1 MKDMK
6 DMKYLK
12 TYKIFESSELNELS
26 KSNYTLDGWPDGE
39 YSGTIRG
46 YEVYSDDIDSGF
58 KTTTGLRNVSP
69 IPCRIYI
76 ENGVAIVFY
85 KNGVLFSDD
94 MTRDKWKAEFGSL
107 ENDPRFIKIKK

>member
-1 MKDMK
+1 MK
-6 DMKYLK
+6 DMKYIK
-12 TYKIFESSELNELS
+12 CYKIFESSELNELS
-26 KSNYTLDGWPDGE
+26 KSNYTLDNWPDGE

-46 YEVYSDDIDSGF
+46 YQVYSDDIDSGF

-85 KNGVLFSDD
+85 KGGVLFSDD

-107 ENDPRFIKIKK
+107 ENDPRFKNNI

>member
-1 MKDMK
+1 
-6 DMKYLK
+6 MKYIK
-12 TYKIFESSELNELS
+12 CYKIFESSELS
-26 KSNYTLDGWPDGE
+26 KSNYTLDNWPDGE

-69 IPCRIYI
+69 IPCKIYI

>member
-12 TYKIFESSELNELS
+12 CYKIFESSELNELS

-69 IPCRIYI
+69 IPCKIYI
-76 ENGVAIVFY
+76 ENGAAIVFY

-107 ENDPRFIKIKK
+107 ENDPRFNI